1 MKRLVLSIVIFALAL
16 AACTAGSQG
25 GEATPTPV
33 PTPVVAQKPTYT
45 VQKGTVVRSLRLQ
58 GRVAP
63 VQQQD
68 LYFRTDGFV
77 QEVYVERG
85 DVVAEG
91 DVLARLDQPEKYASD
106 IAAAQLDLEKAR
118 HDLDQM
124 VRDAPVNAAKAQVA
138 LAKAEIDLHQ
148 AERERE
154 RMDYPRTGNELV
166 VEDAHTDYLLAKLA
180 LKDAKSAFGKVDH
193 KRETNPERIVA
204 LKNLLAAQAQY
215 DRALA
220 IWNWYLLPYPPA
232 EISQAEA
239 NLALALAAY
248 DQAKDEWERIKD
260 GPDPFELRLAEAS
273 VGDAEARL
281 AGAQKALEAIELRAP
296 FGGQILSLGISPGSQ
311 VTAFKPVLTLSDPA
325 DLEIVAYPST
335 ADLSSLGIDQAAS
348 IQLSSRTG
356 VNLTGYIR
364 QVPFTSGST
373 TDQTGT
379 GTGTGSSSQDVAVH
393 IALDDPSFVLTL
405 NEVATIL
412 IELETR
418 EGALWLPP
426 AALRTFQGRDFV
438 FIDENGVQ
446 RRVDVRLGL
455 RSDERVEIL
464 EGLRE
469 GQVVIGP

>member
-1 MKRLVLSIVIFALAL
+1 MKRLALFIVIFATAL
-16 AACTAGSQG
+16 AACTAGSPG
-25 GEATPTPV
+25 GEVTPTPV

-45 VQKGTVVRSLRLQ
+45 VQIGTVVRSLRLQ
-58 GRVAP
+58 GRVVP
-63 VQQQD
+63 VRQQD

-118 HDLDQM
+118 RDLDQM
-124 VRDAPVNAAKAQVA
+124 IRDAPVNAAKAQVA
-138 LAKAEIDLHQ
+138 LAKAEIDLQ
-148 AERERE
+148 QTERERE

-166 VEDAHTDYLLAKLA
+166 VEDAHTDYLLAKRA
-180 LKDAKSAFGKVDH
+180 FKDAKSAFDKVDH

-204 LKNLLAAQAQY
+204 LKSLLAAQAQY
-215 DRALA
+215 ERAFA
-220 IWNWYLLPYPPA
+220 IWNWYLLPYPPE

-260 GPDPFELRLAEAS
+260 GPDPFDLRLAEAS

-296 FGGQILSLGISPGSQ
+296 FGGQILSLGISPGNQ
-311 VTAFKPVLTLSDPA
+311 VTAFKAVLTLSDPA
-325 DLEIVAYPST
+325 DLEIVAYPSS

-364 QVPFTSGST
+364 QVPFTSGT

-379 GTGTGSSSQDVAVH
+379 GPGTGSSSQDVAVH
-393 IALDDPSFVLTL
+393 IALDDPSFALTL